1 MPFVNVMVTK
11 EEVSAEK
18 KRAIISGVTELLQR
32 ELGKTPAT
40 THVVIQEVDTDNW
53 GIGGMPCLEYRKTL
67 QS

>member
-32 ELGKTPAT
+32 ELGKNPAT

-53 GIGGMPCLEYRKTL
+53 GIGGMPCLEYRKNL
-67 QS
+67 QT

>member
-18 KRAIISGVTELLQR
+18 KHAIISGVTELLKR
-32 ELGKTPAT
+32 ELGKNPAT

-53 GIGGMPCLEYRKTL
+53 GIGGMPCLEYRKIL